1 MFNIFHDIIS
11 NGSTKNISGSLTG
24 TTEFDNLTVPFD
36 DLETALESG
45 IDFVTP
51 NEFYSST
58 NFNTMEGSS
67 KHTVNKVNNEIPKW
81 FWIDDFCNWCRFIE
95 IPTINGFTLY
105 LAVWDGRGNFINCQN
120 ILMVQNNFI
129 KKIHNSLIIN
139 RLFNNITR
147 EIIEKIT
154 HPINF
159 GEDIGQYFV
168 DPVTRTLKTIFND
181 RGTFT
186 KFGLKLDHEP
196 KCLVHDS
203 DFSILRPNKT
213 HSVMSLSDVIRTYTA
228 EGLFYVDEKRSG
240 LYLGL
245 NPEPGNDNKYNIII
259 DGCPA
264 VTRLSNGEFFLST
277 FLQFRNIL
285 NGTKYEFILD
295 KIKYIYDGDNEN
307 FFNAFCQKV
316 FGKGDEKTINN
327 DWLKLKKT
335 DNSRE
340 NISDIK
346 TASDITLNTNQ
357 NSVIGTV
364 KNTDFS
370 IKVSTNNSYINSD
383 EIDVNSVLRK
393 W

>member
-1 MFNIFHDIIS
+1 MLNIFHDIIS

-58 NFNTMEGSS
+58 NFNTIEGSS

-129 KKIHNSLIIN
+129 TNIHNSLLIN

-154 HPINF
+154 NLSFVSDHPGDDFI
-159 GEDIGQYFV
+159 
-168 DPVTRTLKTIFND
+168 DPITGTLKTIFND

-213 HSVMSLSDVIRTYTA
+213 HSVMSLSDVIRAY
-228 EGLFYVDEKRSG
+228 ESFGMFYMPEKRSG
-240 LYLGL
+240 LYRGL
-245 NPEPGNDNKYNIII
+245 NPYPGNDNKYNIIV

-277 FLQFRNIL
+277 FLQFGNIL

>member
-1 MFNIFHDIIS
+1 MLDIFHDIIS
-11 NGSTKNISGSLTG
+11 NGSMKTISGSLTG
-24 TTEFDNLTVPFD
+24 TTEFHDLTVPYD
-36 DLETALESG
+36 DIETALDSG
-45 IDFVTP
+45 IDFLTP

-58 NFNTMEGSS
+58 NFNTIEGSS

-129 KKIHNSLIIN
+129 TKIHNSLLIN
-139 RLFNNITR
+139 KLINNITS
-147 EIIEKIT
+147 EIIQNIT
-154 HPINF
+154 NLSFVSDHP
-159 GEDIGQYFV
+159 GDYFTE
-168 DPVTRTLKTIFND
+168 PIKYTLRTIFND
-181 RGTFT
+181 RETFV

-196 KCLVHDS
+196 KCLIHDS

-213 HSVMSLSDVIRTYTA
+213 HSVMSMTDAIREYEA
-228 EGLFYVDEKRSG
+228 DGLFYIPETRTG
-240 LYLGL
+240 LYTGL
-245 NPEPGNDNKYNIII
+245 NTEPGNDNKYNIII

-264 VTRLSNGEFFLST
+264 VMRLSNGEFFLST

-285 NGTKYEFILD
+285 NGTSFEFNFG
-295 KIKYIYDGDNEN
+295 KINYTYDGNNEN
-307 FFNAFCQKV
+307 FFNAFCQNV

-327 DWLKLKKT
+327 DWLKPKKT

-340 NISDIK
+340 NITDIK
-346 TASDITLNTNQ
+346 TASDITLNINQ

-383 EIDVNSVLRK
+383 ENDVNSVLRK

>member
-1 MFNIFHDIIS
+1 MLDIFHDVIL
-11 NGSTKNISGSLTG
+11 NGSVKNISGSLTG
-24 TTEFDNLTVPFD
+24 TTEFHDLTVPFD
-36 DLETALESG
+36 DIETALESG
-45 IDFVTP
+45 IDFLTP

-58 NFNTMEGSS
+58 NFNTIEGSS

-95 IPTINGFTLY
+95 IPTGNGFTLF

-120 ILMVQNNFI
+120 ILMAQNNFI
-129 KKIHNSLIIN
+129 TNIHNSLLIDK
-139 RLFNNITR
+139 LMNNITR
-147 EIIEKIT
+147 EIIQNIT
-154 HPINF
+154 NLSF
-159 GEDIGQYFV
+159 GNIIGHYFV
-168 DPVTRTLKTIFND
+168 DPIKYTLQTIFND
-181 RGTFT
+181 KETFT
-186 KFGLKLDHEP
+186 KYGLKLDHEP
-196 KCLVHDS
+196 KCLIHDS

-213 HSVMSLSDVIRTYTA
+213 HSVMSMSDVTREYEADGWFWI
-228 EGLFYVDEKRSG
+228 DETRSG
-240 LYLGL
+240 QYLGL

-264 VTRLSNGEFFLST
+264 VMRLSNGEFFLST

-285 NGTKYEFILD
+285 NGTSFEFNFKNTKYT
-295 KIKYIYDGDNEN
+295 YDGNNEN
-307 FFNAFCQKV
+307 FFNAFCQNV

-327 DWLKLKKT
+327 DWLKPKKT

-340 NISDIK
+340 NITDIK